1 MASLVLTG
9 DTSGQVTIAA
19 PAVAGTNTLTLPALT
34 GTILTN
40 KTAGTVLQAV
50 SASSSGNTTTTS
62 TSWSDVVT
70 ASITPSSATSKII
83 VLANGYT
90 GCTRNGDQLYWSA
103 RIERRISGGS
113 TTVITPTNEQA
124 TSTAGAYS
132 YTPSIAT
139 SRFTSAYSINKYD
152 SPSTTSAI
160 TYAWQHANVGS
171 MTNNQTSGV
180 ELILLE
186 IAA

>member
-1 MASLVLTG
+1 MPISTIGSDGLAS
-9 DTSGQVTIAA
+9 SSVTRAKIGY
-19 PAVAGTNTLTLPALT
+19 AGA
-34 GTILTN
+34 
-40 KTAGTVLQAV
+40 VLQAV

-62 TSWSDVVT
+62 ASWSDVVT